1 MTSVKADK
9 LQILQLHVSQPCHPG
24 KSIPV
29 SNSWPERG
37 ASAVKRTKTRLRN
50 RLSDNMLS
58 SLLHLSIN
66 APHLSSDEP
75 SPIIQEASKR
85 FTAVKERRKLPNRKD
100 MQGIATEVSV
110 ASIDQNQSRFE
121 LEARVQQ
128 LQDQLAVEMI
138 HADHGTLKNMPSA
151 VLQYWI

>member
-1 MTSVKADK
+1 
-9 LQILQLHVSQPCHPG
+9 
-24 KSIPV
+24 
-29 SNSWPERG
+29 
-37 ASAVKRTKTRLRN
+37 
-50 RLSDNMLS
+50 MLS

-75 SPIIQEASKR
+75 SAIIQEASQR
-85 FTAVKERRKLPNRKD
+85 FTVVKERRKLPNRKD